1 MQVWAAIVR
10 APALLEGLPIGG
22 SLVLIRFLPPDL
34 FVFTRIFETVVI
46 QVRSLE
52 AQLMSS
58 SRQYARMRRAR
69 NPNVIFGD
77 LKAAPSNEVDYLLR
91 PLSAT
96 VVEIRSEDH
105 AVVLSHPQ
113 PWDDTKPIVCHGL
126 ALPVIHAEEDCLW
139 LQDIDAVSRAD
150 VVTQLHCTGTK
161 EDLEAAFAQAWKA
174 RWDRHRDVPFER
186 WNVILDFARRFLPRR
201 QLRWP
206 SITPEELGQLVVS
219 KQDSSACGLDG
230 VSIRDLKS
238 MPSTV
243 LSNFCDMFSMA
254 EETGQW
260 PSQLLMGKVVC
271 LAKVEQ
277 PRDVMNYRPIT
288 ILGLLYRLWCSYHA
302 RRAIRMLDPFL
313 PRHFVRQ

>member
-1 MQVWAAIVR
+1 MWAAIVR

-139 LQDIDAVSRAD
+139 LQDIDAVS
-150 VVTQLHCTGTK
+150 
-161 EDLEAAFAQAWKA
+161 
-174 RWDRHRDVPFER
+174 
-186 WNVILDFARRFLPRR
+186 
-201 QLRWP
+201 
-206 SITPEELGQLVVS
+206 
-219 KQDSSACGLDG
+219 
-230 VSIRDLKS
+230 
-238 MPSTV
+238 
-243 LSNFCDMFSMA
+243 
-254 EETGQW
+254 
-260 PSQLLMGKVVC
+260 
-271 LAKVEQ
+271 
-277 PRDVMNYRPIT
+277 
-288 ILGLLYRLWCSYHA
+288 
-302 RRAIRMLDPFL
+302 
-313 PRHFVRQ
+313 